1 MAKPGKAFGNKRG
14 RSLAVFEGG
23 QRVFALFGNPVG
35 HSLSPLMHHTAYGEM
50 RIKALYVPFCVRNLE
65 DAVRG
70 IRGMDIGGVSVT
82 IPFKSEVLR
91 YLDELEESAS
101 RIGAV
106 NTIVNKEGRLYGHN
120 TDWIGFGRD
129 LKEFMPIQGKTF
141 GVLGA
146 GGAARA
152 VLFGVLS
159 EGGNPVVLN
168 RTAAKG
174 EALAK
179 EFGCSFL
186 PLSEIGALKADCI
199 VNTTS
204 VGMAPQMATS
214 PLEAKV
220 LGNFPHIVD
229 IIYNPLETKLLKEAR
244 KAGCRT
250 RSGLGMFIQQ
260 GAEQIKLWTGM
271 EPPVE
276 SMKRAVREKLEG
288 YEKN

>member
-1 MAKPGKAFGNKRG
+1 M
-14 RSLAVFEGG
+14 FESGPKI
-23 QRVFALFGNPVG
+23 FALFGNPVG

-50 RIKALYVPFCVRNLE
+50 KIKAVYVPFCVGNLE

-70 IRGMDIGGVSVT
+70 IRGMGISGASVT
-82 IPFKSEVLR
+82 IPFKSDVR
-91 YLDELEESAS
+91 KHLDEIEESAG

-106 NTIVNKEGRLYGHN
+106 NTIVNEDGRLRGYN
-120 TDWIGFGRD
+120 TDWIGFVRD
-129 LKEFMPIQGKTF
+129 LKEFMPIQGRTF

-146 GGAARA
+146 GGAGRGI
-152 VLFGVLS
+152 LFGILS
-159 EGGNPVVLN
+159 EGGKPVVLN
-168 RTAAKG
+168 RTARKG
-174 EALAK
+174 EVLAK

-186 PLSEIGALKADCI
+186 PLSEIDALKADCI

-250 RSGLGMFIQQ
+250 RSGLGMFVHQ
-260 GAEQIKLWTGM
+260 GAEQIRLWTGM

-276 SMKRAVREKLEG
+276 TMRRVVRERLE
-288 YEKN
+288 ENERN

>member
-1 MAKPGKAFGNKRG
+1 
-14 RSLAVFEGG
+14 VFESGP
-23 QRVFALFGNPVG
+23 RIFALFGNPVG

-50 RIKALYVPFCVRNLE
+50 KIKAVYVPFCVGNLE

-70 IRGMDIGGVSVT
+70 IRGLGISGVSVT
-82 IPFKSEVLR
+82 IPFKSEVR
-91 YLDELEESAS
+91 KHLDELEESS
-101 RIGAV
+101 DRIGAV
-106 NTIVNKEGRLYGHN
+106 NTIVNERGRLRGYN
-120 TDWIGFGRD
+120 TDWIGFVRD

-152 VLFGVLS
+152 ILFGILS
-159 EGGNPVVLN
+159 EGGKPVVLN

-174 EALAK
+174 EVLAK

-186 PLSEIGALKADCI
+186 PLSEIGVLKADCI

-204 VGMAPQMATS
+204 VGMAPQIENS
-214 PLEAKV
+214 PLEERA
-220 LGNFPHIVD
+220 LGKFPWVVD
-229 IIYNPLETKLLKEAR
+229 IIYNPLETKLLKDAR

-250 RSGLGMFIQQ
+250 RAGLGMFVHQ
-260 GAEQIKLWTGM
+260 GAEQIRLWTSR

-276 SMKRAVREKLEG
+276 SMKRVVRKKLEE